1 MLKRLLLVSTMALAV
16 AACEDDATYSRSV
29 RASQPVPSKTL
40 SLMEQKD
47 MSRYAPVL
55 IRSYKKESELEVWK
69 QTKSGKYALLKT
81 FPICRWSGQLG
92 PKKREGDRQA
102 PEGFY
107 AITPAQL
114 NPNSSYYL
122 SFNMGYPNA
131 YDRAYGRTG
140 AHLMVHGACSSA
152 GCYSMTDEQIAE
164 VYAIVREAFA
174 GGQKAVQMQAM
185 PFRMTAE
192 NLAKHRYDPNMA
204 FWRNLKEG
212 ADHFEVTKQE
222 PQVAVCGKRYVFNAR
237 PADGQRLDPSAAC
250 PPLNVDEDIAVA
262 VAQKQRADEAKV
274 ADLVNSGTKAI
285 KLVYADGGQH
295 ESFRRRTAAVAES
308 NVGVFAQSSRPEFEV
323 SRPDALESGP
333 QVVELDSSGRERPVE
348 TSKPVQIAT
357 SLPAGPVA
365 APASAAPAAMPVV
378 TAPAPQAQ
386 PVVASASSGRPL
398 VDRILSFGGL
408 FGSKDEPQAE
418 TAAMPAPA
426 EAPLP
431 PRRRGADAS
440 SGAANKKDRQ
450 AVLPPV
456 MHGAQAALPSRL
468 SAHWEQTN

>member
-1 MLKRLLLVSTMALAV
+1 MLKRLLLVSTIALAV

-29 RASQPVPSKTL
+29 RASQPVPGKTL
-40 SLMEQKD
+40 ALMEQKD

-192 NLAKHRYDPNMA
+192 NLAKHRYDQNMA

-222 PQVAVCGKRYVFNAR
+222 PQVAVCGKRYVFNATS
-237 PADGQRLDPSAAC
+237 ANGQRLDPAAAC
-250 PPLNVDEDIAVA
+250 PPLDVDEGIAMA
-262 VAQKQRADEAKV
+262 VAQKERADEAKV
-274 ADLVNSGTKAI
+274 ADLVNNGTKAI

-295 ESFRRRTAAVAES
+295 ESFRRQMTAVAES
-308 NVGVFAQSSRPEFEV
+308 NVGVFAQSNRPELEV

-348 TSKPVQIAT
+348 TPKPVQ
-357 SLPAGPVA
+357 VA
-365 APASAAPAAMPVV
+365 APAPAVAPAPAAPAGTTVV
-378 TAPAPQAQ
+378 TASTPQAQ
-386 PVVASASSGRPL
+386 PVVASASGGRPL

-418 TAAMPAPA
+418 TAAVPAPA

-440 SGAANKKDRQ
+440 SVVGKKDRQ
-450 AVLPPV
+450 AALPPL
-456 MHGAQAALPSRL
+456 MRGAQAALPSGL
-468 SAHWEQTN
+468 SAYAERAN